1 MVTFTT
7 PQPRTC
13 FMPLYPPSPQRLHA
27 TRGEA
32 GRLPLDRDMM
42 AETSPQPD
50 AAQPD
55 PHVMQCMEVWGG
67 NRAITTG
74 ISTLGLDAWLTSRP
88 YVSEAAPP
96 PTENTSGGDIHYATS
111 CATGRITRLLLADVA
126 GHGEAAA
133 DAARA
138 VRRLLGDYANYVD
151 QTQFVGAVNR
161 HFHDLGERTAG
172 LFATAVVT
180 TFFSP
185 TDELAICNAGHPPP
199 PHYAAATNTWS
210 HVEPERRIDTPT
222 NLPLGIDSDAPYLQT
237 NITLKPGDIVVLY
250 TDALG
255 EAQSPEKS
263 MLGFDGLLQ
272 LARTLTFE
280 DASQIT
286 ELLLRA
292 VDAYRSGDGAIE
304 CPPFDDDVTILVIR
318 RNGTR
323 PTSSLLLGA
332 KSAYRVFG
340 RALSTLV
347 RERRMPPLPEL
358 TLQNLLGPFFDRFNY
373 R

>member
-1 MVTFTT
+1 
-7 PQPRTC
+7 
-13 FMPLYPPSPQRLHA
+13 
-27 TRGEA
+27 
-32 GRLPLDRDMM
+32 
-42 AETSPQPD
+42 
-50 AAQPD
+50 
-55 PHVMQCMEVWGG
+55 MQCMEVWGG
-67 NRAITTG
+67 NRAITTE

-88 YVSEAAPP
+88 YVAEASPP
-96 PTENTSGGDIHYATS
+96 PTQTTSGGDIHYATS

-199 PHYAAATNTWS
+199 LHYTAATKTWS
-210 HVEPERRIDTPT
+210 HVEPERSSGSPN
-222 NLPLGIDSDAPYLQT
+222 NLPLGVDSDAPYLQT
-237 NITLKPGDIVVLY
+237 TMRMQPGDIVVLY

-255 EAQSPEKS
+255 EAHSPEGA
-263 MLGFDGLLQ
+263 MLGFDGLLEV
-272 LARTLTFE
+272 ARTLVFD

-286 ELLLRA
+286 DRLLRA
-292 VDAYRSGDGAIE
+292 IDVHRTGGGAIE
-304 CPPFDDDVTILVIR
+304 CPPFDDDVTVLVIC

-323 PTSSLLLGA
+323 PTSSLMLGA
-332 KSAYRVFG
+332 KSAYRVLG
-340 RALSTLV
+340 RAVATIV
-347 RERRMPPLPEL
+347 RERRVPPLPEL